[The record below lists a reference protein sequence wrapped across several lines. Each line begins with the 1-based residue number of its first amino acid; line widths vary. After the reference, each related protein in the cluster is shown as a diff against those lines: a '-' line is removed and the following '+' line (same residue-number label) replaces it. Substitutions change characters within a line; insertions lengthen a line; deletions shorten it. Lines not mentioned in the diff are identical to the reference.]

1 MPGVDFAQVRAQISM
16 AAVLDLLGVEPQTH
30 SGTTLR
36 GPCPVHGS
44 TSIKSRSFSA
54 DLERNVYHCFKCG
67 SSGNQLD
74 LYAAV
79 KGLPIFEAAVALC
92 AQLQRE
98 VPWVH
103 RW

>member
-1 MPGVDFAQVRAQISM
+1 MPGIHFAQVRAHISL
-16 AAVLDLLGVEPQTH
+16 ADVLDLLGFVPQKQ
-30 SGTTLR
+30 SGTALR
-36 GPCPVHGS
+36 GPCPVHRS
-44 TSIKSRSFSA
+44 TSARSRSFSA
-54 DLERNVYHCFKCG
+54 NVKRNVYHCFKCG

-92 AQLQRE
+92 AQLHRE
-98 VPWVH
+98 VPWVR